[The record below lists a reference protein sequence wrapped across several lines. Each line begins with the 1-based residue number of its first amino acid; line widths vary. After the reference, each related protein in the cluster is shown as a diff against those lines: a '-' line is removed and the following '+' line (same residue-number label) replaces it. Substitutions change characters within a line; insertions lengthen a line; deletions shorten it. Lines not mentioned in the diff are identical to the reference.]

1 MVRKKVNKTGCTA
14 TSQIWCPWR
23 GLNTRPLPYQGS
35 ALPLSYMGAN
45 CFFAAMLPV
54 GKRVTGAGEGN
65 RTLVVSLEGFCS
77 TIELHPPDTFEK
89 TPCHTTIRE
98 SANNPKQPN
107 TQHTKSR
114 HLHPQKH
121 LQKTWWRGKDSN
133 LRRLSQQI
141 YSLPPL
147 TTWVPARN
155 AMYEKSIY
163 TMTVNRLHF
172 FIVLMRKEEQTNP
185 RTSPPPYQVR
195 IYAGKCELVLSSKR
209 PILLIKCSEVKSQ
222 N

>member
-77 TIELHPPDTFEK
+77 TIELHPPGTFEK
-89 TPCHTTIRE
+89 NSLPHHNPRIRKL
-98 SANNPKQPN
+98 PD

-114 HLHPQKH
+114 YLHPQKH

-147 TTWVPARN
+147 TAREPLRTKPTIIVGSDGCVNESARKMPCRPGFVLRQHLPAQKTT
-155 AMYEKSIY
+155 APLYG
-163 TMTVNRLHF
+163 F
-172 FIVLMRKEEQTNP
+172 A
-185 RTSPPPYQVR
+185 
-195 IYAGKCELVLSSKR
+195 AGWAG
-209 PILLIKCSEVKSQ
+209 
-222 N
+222 

>member
-1 MVRKKVNKTGCTA
+1 MGFEPTTA
-14 TSQIWCPWR
+14 
-23 GLNTRPLPYQGS
+23 
-35 ALPLSYMGAN
+35 
-45 CFFAAMLPV
+45 
-54 GKRVTGAGEGN
+54 
-65 RTLVVSLEGFCS
+65 SLEGWNS
-77 TIELHPPDTFEK
+77 TTELRPPVVCPYSMSNRPT
-89 TPCHTTIRE
+89 HR
-98 SANNPKQPN
+98 
-107 TQHTKSR
+107 TQSSFQSHK
-114 HLHPQKH
+114 P
-121 LQKTWWRGKDSN
+121 TWWAGKDLN
-133 LRRLSQQI
+133 LGSRWQQI

-185 RTSPPPYQVR
+185 RTSPPPYQGR
-195 IYAGKCELVLSSKR
+195 IYAGKCEPDLSSKL

>member
-1 MVRKKVNKTGCTA
+1 MHQVSYKASFAGGGDWIR
-14 TSQIWCPWR
+14 TS
-23 GLNTRPLPYQGS
+23 
-35 ALPLSYMGAN
+35 
-45 CFFAAMLPV
+45 V
-54 GKRVTGAGEGN
+54 GV
-65 RTLVVSLEGFCS
+65 
-77 TIELHPPDTFEK
+77 
-89 TPCHTTIRE
+89 
-98 SANNPKQPN
+98 
-107 TQHTKSR
+107 
-114 HLHPQKH
+114 
-121 LQKTWWRGKDSN
+121 
-133 LRRLSQQI
+133 SQQI

-185 RTSPPPYQVR
+185 RTSSPPYQGR